1 MPVDAQFKNFMNDKL
16 QILIVEDNATMREG
30 LELVVRRLDHE
41 VETFDSAE
49 AALAALKVRAA
60 DLIISDYRLPGID
73 GLVFLEKV
81 KALQPA
87 CEVIVITAFGSVDLA
102 VQAMQKGAADF
113 ITKPFS
119 PDELTVK
126 IERLA
131 ERLRQRRELENLQA
145 QNLYLREAEERQFNF
160 GEIIGQSAPMQDVFR
175 MLQKV
180 APTDSSVIIYGESGT
195 GKELVARAIHKNSNR
210 ANGPFIRVNCGALT
224 ETLLESELFGHEK
237 GAFTGAVK
245 RKLGRFELAHRGS
258 IFLDEI
264 GDISPALQIKLLRV
278 LQEKEFERVGG
289 EETVRIDVRVIAAT
303 HRNLKEEVAQGRF
316 REDLYYRLHIVPINL
331 PPLRQRLED
340 LPVLVQHF
348 LQHLGRELRK
358 PNLQIEPAALAMMK
372 AYHWP
377 GNVRELENI
386 LERAAVLCENAR
398 IGVADLPP
406 LVKDRAAV
414 FQLPSENLD
423 LNQTLEEVERALIER
438 AMFRAH
444 GVKAEA
450 ARLLG
455 IKATTLLYKLE
466 KYGMGSINNEID

>member
-1 MPVDAQFKNFMNDKL
+1 MNEKL
-16 QILIVEDNATMREG
+16 HILIIEDNATMREG
-30 LELVVRRLDHE
+30 LELVVRRLGHS
-41 VETFDSAE
+41 VEAFDSAE
-49 AALAALKVRAA
+49 PALAAMKARSA
-60 DLIISDYRLPGID
+60 DIIISDYRLPGMD
-73 GLVFLEKV
+73 GLTLMEKV

-102 VQAMQKGAADF
+102 VRAMQNGAADF

-126 IERLA
+126 LERLV
-131 ERLRQRRELENLQA
+131 ERLRQRRELENLQE
-145 QNLYLREAEERQFNF
+145 QNLYLRQEEESQFNF
-160 GEIIGQSAPMQDVFR
+160 GEIIGQSPPMQEVFR

-195 GKELVARAIHKNSNR
+195 GKELVARAIHKNSSR

-237 GAFTGAVK
+237 GAFTGALK

-278 LQEKEFERVGG
+278 LQEEEFERVGG
-289 EETVRIDVRVIAAT
+289 EETVSVDVRVITAT

-331 PPLRQRLED
+331 PPLRQRTDD
-340 LPVLVQHF
+340 LPVLANYF
-348 LQHLGRELRK
+348 LHRLGRELRK
-358 PNLQIEPAALAMMK
+358 PNLKIEAPALEMMK
-372 AYHWP
+372 NYHWP
-377 GNVRELENI
+377 GNVRELENV
-386 LERAAVLCENAR
+386 LERAAVLCEGER
-398 IGVADLPP
+398 ITVADLPP
-406 LVKDRAAV
+406 LAKDRSAV
-414 FQLPSENLD
+414 LQLPDENLE
-423 LNQTLEEVERALIER
+423 LNQTLEDVERTLIER

-466 KYGMGSINNEID
+466 KYGMGDKE

>member
-1 MPVDAQFKNFMNDKL
+1 MKEQLRIF
-16 QILIVEDNATMREG
+16 IIEDNATMREG
-30 LELVVRRLDHE
+30 LELVVHRLGHQ
-41 VETFDSAE
+41 VEPFECAE
-49 AALAALKVRAA
+49 PALNALKSNPA
-60 DLIISDYRLPGID
+60 DVIISDYRLPGMD
-73 GLVFLEKV
+73 GLTLLEKV
-81 KALQPA
+81 KASQPA

-102 VQAMQKGAADF
+102 VHAMQKGAADF

-126 IERLA
+126 LERLA
-131 ERLRQRRELENLQA
+131 ERLRQRRELENLQE
-145 QNLYLREAEERQFNF
+145 QNLYLRREEESQFNF
-160 GEIIGQSAPMQDVFR
+160 GEIIGQSPPMQEVFR

-210 ANGPFIRVNCGALT
+210 ATGPFIRVNCGALT

-237 GAFTGAVK
+237 GAFTGALK

-289 EETVRIDVRVIAAT
+289 EETVNVDVRVIAAT
-303 HRNLKEEVAQGRF
+303 HRNLKEEVTAGRF

-331 PPLRQRLED
+331 PPLRQRTDD
-340 LPVLVQHF
+340 LPVLVNHF
-348 LQHLGRELRK
+348 LQRLGHELRK
-358 PNLQIEPAALAMMK
+358 LNLKIEPLALEMMK
-372 AYHWP
+372 SYHWP
-377 GNVRELENI
+377 GNVRELENV
-386 LERAAVLCENAR
+386 LERAAVLCEAEH
-398 IGVADLPP
+398 ITVADLPP
-406 LVKDRAAV
+406 LVKDRSAV

-438 AMFRAH
+438 AMSRAH

-466 KYGMGSINNEID
+466 KLGMGEKA

>member
-1 MPVDAQFKNFMNDKL
+1 MNEKL
-16 QILIVEDNATMREG
+16 HILIVEDNATMREG
-30 LELVVRRLDHE
+30 LELVVRRLGHH
-41 VETFDSAE
+41 VEIFKSAE
-49 AALAALKVRAA
+49 PALAALKTKPA
-60 DLIISDYRLPGID
+60 DIIISDYRLPGMD
-73 GLVFLEKV
+73 GLTLLEKV

-102 VQAMQKGAADF
+102 VQAMQKGAADL

-126 IERLA
+126 LERLA
-131 ERLRQRRELENLQA
+131 ERLRQRRELESLQE
-145 QNLYLREAEERQFNF
+145 QNLYLRQEEESQFNF
-160 GEIIGQSAPMQDVFR
+160 GEIIGQSPPMQDVFR

-195 GKELVARAIHKNSNR
+195 GKELVARAIHKNSSR
-210 ANGPFIRVNCGALT
+210 ASGPFIRVNCGALT

-237 GAFTGAVK
+237 GAFTGALK
-245 RKLGRFELAHRGS
+245 RKLGRFELAHRGA

-289 EETVRIDVRVIAAT
+289 EETVNVDVRFIAAT
-303 HRNLKEEVAQGRF
+303 HRNLKEEVAAGRF

-331 PPLRQRLED
+331 PPLRQRADD
-340 LPVLVQHF
+340 LPVLVNHF
-348 LQHLGRELRK
+348 LQRLGHELRK
-358 PNLQIEPAALAMMK
+358 LNLKIELPALEMMK
-372 AYHWP
+372 NYHWP
-377 GNVRELENI
+377 GNVRELGNV
-386 LERAAVLCENAR
+386 LERAAVLCEAEH
-398 IGVADLPP
+398 ITVADLPP
-406 LVKDRAAV
+406 LVKDRSAV
-414 FQLPSENLD
+414 FQLPNENLD
-423 LNQTLEEVERALIER
+423 LNQTLEDVERALIER
-438 AMFRAH
+438 AMSHAH

-466 KYGMGSINNEID
+466 KYGMGDGKVDKNDKKQNQ

>member
-1 MPVDAQFKNFMNDKL
+1 MNDKL
-16 QILIVEDNATMREG
+16 YVFIIEDNATMREG
-30 LELVVRRLDHE
+30 VELVVRRLGHDTASFE
-41 VETFDSAE
+41 SAE
-49 AALAALKVRAA
+49 PALAALKSKPA
-60 DLIISDYRLPGID
+60 DLIISDYRLPGMD
-73 GLVFLEKV
+73 GLTLLEKV

-87 CEVIVITAFGSVDLA
+87 CEVIVITAFGSIDLA

-126 IERLA
+126 LGRLA

-145 QNLYLREAEERQFNF
+145 QNLYLRQQEESQFNF
-160 GEIIGQSAPMQDVFR
+160 GEIIGQSPPMQEVFR
-175 MLQKV
+175 VLQKV

-195 GKELVARAIHKNSNR
+195 GKELVARAIHKNSSR

-289 EETVRIDVRVIAAT
+289 EETVRVDVRVIAAT
-303 HRNLKEEVAQGRF
+303 HRNLKEEVAAGKF

-331 PPLRQRLED
+331 PPLRQRVED
-340 LPVLVQHF
+340 LPMLVDHF
-348 LQHLGRELRK
+348 IQRLGRELRK
-358 PNLQIEPAALAMMK
+358 LNLKIEPPALEMMRN
-372 AYHWP
+372 YHWP
-377 GNVRELENI
+377 GNVRELENV
-386 LERAAVLCENAR
+386 LERAAVLCDGEH
-398 IGVADLPP
+398 ITLADLPP
-406 LVKDRAAV
+406 LVKDRVAV
-414 FQLPSENLD
+414 FQLPGENLD

-438 AMFRAH
+438 AMSRAH

-466 KYGMGSINNEID
+466 KYGVGEGEKE

>member
-1 MPVDAQFKNFMNDKL
+1 MNEKL
-16 QILIVEDNATMREG
+16 QIFIIEDNATMREG
-30 LELVVRRLDHE
+30 LELVVRRLGHGVATYDR
-41 VETFDSAE
+41 AE
-49 AALAALKVRAA
+49 PALAAMKIKSA
-60 DLIISDYRLPGID
+60 DIIISDYRLPGMD
-73 GLVFLEKV
+73 GLALLEKV

-126 IERLA
+126 LERLA
-131 ERLRQRRELENLQA
+131 ERLRQRRELENLQQ
-145 QNLYLREAEERQFNF
+145 QNLYLRQEEESQFNF
-160 GEIIGQSAPMQDVFR
+160 GEIIGQSLPMQEVFR

-195 GKELVARAIHKNSNR
+195 GKELVARAIHKNSSR

-237 GAFTGAVK
+237 GAFTGALK

-289 EETVRIDVRVIAAT
+289 EETVNVDVRVIAAT
-303 HRNLKEEVAQGRF
+303 HRNLKEEVAAGKF

-340 LPVLVQHF
+340 LPVLATHF
-348 LQHLGRELRK
+348 LQRLGHELRK
-358 PNLQIEPAALAMMK
+358 SNLQIDSTVLEMMK
-372 AYHWP
+372 NYHWP
-377 GNVRELENI
+377 GNVRELENV
-386 LERAAVLCENAR
+386 LERAAVLCEAEH
-398 IGVADLPP
+398 ITVAELPP
-406 LVKDRAAV
+406 LVKDRSAV
-414 FQLPSENLD
+414 FQLPDENLD

-438 AMFRAH
+438 AMSRAH

-466 KYGMGSINNEID
+466 KFGREDSKD

>member
-1 MPVDAQFKNFMNDKL
+1 MTDKL
-16 QILIVEDNATMREG
+16 HILIVEDNATMREG
-30 LELVVRRLDHE
+30 LELVVRRLGHH
-41 VETFDSAE
+41 VETFESAE
-49 AALAALKVRAA
+49 PALAMLKSKPA
-60 DLIISDYRLPGID
+60 DIIIADYRLPGMD
-73 GLVFLEKV
+73 GLTFLEKA

-87 CEVIVITAFGSVDLA
+87 SEVIVITAFGSVDLA

-126 IERLA
+126 LEHLA
-131 ERLRQRRELENLQA
+131 ERLRQRRELENLQE
-145 QNLYLREAEERQFNF
+145 QNLYLRQEEESQFNF
-160 GEIIGQSAPMQDVFR
+160 GEIIGQSPPMQEVFR
-175 MLQKV
+175 ILQKV

-195 GKELVARAIHKNSNR
+195 GKELVARAIHKNSSR

-237 GAFTGAVK
+237 GAFTGALK

-289 EETVRIDVRVIAAT
+289 EETVSVDVRVIAAT
-303 HRNLKEEVAQGRF
+303 HRNLKEEVAAGRF

-331 PPLRQRLED
+331 PPLRHRTDD
-340 LPVLVQHF
+340 LPVLVNHF
-348 LQHLGRELRK
+348 LQRLGPELRK
-358 PNLQIEPAALAMMK
+358 SNLQIDPAVFEMMK
-372 AYHWP
+372 NYHWP
-377 GNVRELENI
+377 GNVRELENV
-386 LERAAVLCENAR
+386 LERAAVLCEADH
-398 IGVADLPP
+398 ITVADLPP
-406 LVKDRAAV
+406 LVKDRSAV

-438 AMFRAH
+438 AMSRAH

-466 KYGMGSINNEID
+466 KLGMGEKE

>member
-1 MPVDAQFKNFMNDKL
+1 MFNLKICMNDKL
-16 QILIVEDNATMREG
+16 IIFIIEDNATMREG
-30 LELVVRRLDHE
+30 LELVVRRLGHL
-41 VETFDSAE
+41 VETFESAE
-49 AALAALKVRAA
+49 PALNALKSKPA
-60 DLIISDYRLPGID
+60 DIIISDYRLPGMD
-73 GLVFLEKV
+73 GLTLLEKV
-81 KALQPA
+81 KALQPV

-126 IERLA
+126 LERLV
-131 ERLRQRRELENLQA
+131 ERLRQRRELESLQE
-145 QNLYLREAEERQFNF
+145 QNLYLRQEEESQFNF
-160 GEIIGQSAPMQDVFR
+160 GEIIGQSPPMQDVFR

-195 GKELVARAIHKNSNR
+195 GKELVARAIHKNSSR

-237 GAFTGAVK
+237 GAFTGALK

-289 EETVRIDVRVIAAT
+289 EETVSVDVRVIAAT
-303 HRNLKEEVAQGRF
+303 HRNLKEEVAAGKF

-331 PPLRQRLED
+331 PPLRNRTDD
-340 LPVLVQHF
+340 LPVLVNHF
-348 LQHLGRELRK
+348 LQRLGHELRK
-358 PNLQIEPAALAMMK
+358 LNLKIEPPALEMMK
-372 AYHWP
+372 TYHWP
-377 GNVRELENI
+377 GNVRELENV
-386 LERAAVLCENAR
+386 LERAAVLCEAEH
-398 IGVADLPP
+398 ITVADLPP
-406 LVKDRAAV
+406 LVKDRSAV

-438 AMFRAH
+438 AMSRAH

-466 KYGMGSINNEID
+466 KLGMGEKE

>member
-1 MPVDAQFKNFMNDKL
+1 MNDKL

-30 LELVVRRLDHE
+30 LELVVRRLGHE
-41 VETFDSAE
+41 VEPCDSAE
-49 AALAALKVRAA
+49 AALAALKVKPA
-60 DLIISDYRLPGID
+60 DLIVSDYRLPGID

-81 KALQPA
+81 KSLQPA

-126 IERLA
+126 LERLA

-195 GKELVARAIHKNSNR
+195 GKELIARAIHKNSNR
-210 ANGPFIRVNCGALT
+210 ADGPFIRVNCGALT

-245 RKLGRFELAHRGS
+245 RKLGRFELAHHGS

-264 GDISPALQIKLLRV
+264 GDISPALQIKLLRI

-289 EETVRIDVRVIAAT
+289 EETVCIDVRVIAAT
-303 HRNLKEEVAQGRF
+303 HRNLKEEVAAGKF

-340 LPVLVQHF
+340 LPVLAQHF
-348 LQHLGRELRK
+348 LQHLGEELRK
-358 PNLQIEPAALAMMK
+358 PNLQIEPAALERMK
-372 AYHWP
+372 TYHWP

-406 LVKDRAAV
+406 LVKDRAAL
-414 FQLPSENLD
+414 FQLPNENLD

-438 AMFRAH
+438 AMSRAH

-466 KYGMGSINNEID
+466 KYGMGEKNVT

>member
-1 MPVDAQFKNFMNDKL
+1 MNEKL
-16 QILIVEDNATMREG
+16 HILIVEDNATIREG
-30 LELVVRRLDHE
+30 LELVVRRLGHQ
-41 VETFDSAE
+41 VETFASAE
-49 AALAALKVRAA
+49 PALSALKSKPA
-60 DLIISDYRLPGID
+60 DLIISDYRLPGMD

-81 KALQPA
+81 KALQPT

-126 IERLA
+126 LERLA
-131 ERLRQRRELENLQA
+131 DLLRQRRELENLQE
-145 QNLYLREAEERQFNF
+145 QNLYLRQEEESQFNF
-160 GEIIGQSAPMQDVFR
+160 GEIIGQSAPMQEVFR

-195 GKELVARAIHKNSNR
+195 GKELVARAIHKNSLR
-210 ANGPFIRVNCGALT
+210 ADGPFIRVNCGALT

-289 EETVRIDVRVIAAT
+289 EETVSVDVRVIAAT
-303 HRNLKEEVAQGRF
+303 HRNLKEEVSQGRF

-331 PPLRQRLED
+331 PSLRQRPDD
-340 LPVLVQHF
+340 LPVLVNHF
-348 LQHLGRELRK
+348 LQRLGQELRK
-358 PNLQIEPAALAMMK
+358 LNLKIEPPVLEMMK
-372 AYHWP
+372 NYHWP
-377 GNVRELENI
+377 GNVRELENV
-386 LERAAVLCENAR
+386 LERAAVLCEAER
-398 IGVADLPP
+398 ITVADLPP
-406 LVKDRAAV
+406 LVKDRSAV
-414 FQLPSENLD
+414 FQLPSENWD

-438 AMFRAH
+438 AMSRAH

-450 ARLLG
+450 ARRLG

-466 KYGMGSINNEID
+466 KLGLGETV

>member
-1 MPVDAQFKNFMNDKL
+1 MTMPVDAQFKNFMNDKL

-30 LELVVRRLDHE
+30 LELVVRRLGHE
-41 VETFDSAE
+41 VEPFDSAE
-49 AALAALKVRAA
+49 AALAALKVRPA
-60 DLIISDYRLPGID
+60 DLIVSDYRLPGID

-81 KALQPA
+81 KSLQPA

-126 IERLA
+126 LDRLA

-180 APTDSSVIIYGESGT
+180 APTDSSIIIYGESGT
-195 GKELVARAIHKNSNR
+195 GKELIARAIHKNSNR
-210 ANGPFIRVNCGALT
+210 ADGPFVRVNCGALT

-245 RKLGRFELAHRGS
+245 RKLGRFELAHHGS

-264 GDISPALQIKLLRV
+264 GDISPALQIKLLRI

-289 EETVRIDVRVIAAT
+289 EETVCIDVRVIAAT
-303 HRNLKEEVAQGRF
+303 HRNLKEEVAAGKF

-340 LPVLVQHF
+340 LPVLAQHF
-348 LQHLGRELRK
+348 LQHLGGELRR
-358 PNLQIEPAALAMMK
+358 PNLQIEPAALELMK
-372 AYHWP
+372 TYHWP

-414 FQLPSENLD
+414 FQLPDENLD

-438 AMFRAH
+438 AMSRAH

-466 KYGMGSINNEID
+466 KYNMMSQQLS

>member
-1 MPVDAQFKNFMNDKL
+1 
-16 QILIVEDNATMREG
+16 
-30 LELVVRRLDHE
+30 
-41 VETFDSAE
+41 
-49 AALAALKVRAA
+49 LAVRA
-60 DLIISDYRLPGID
+60 
-73 GLVFLEKV
+73 
-81 KALQPA
+81 
-87 CEVIVITAFGSVDLA
+87 
-102 VQAMQKGAADF
+102 MQNGAADF

-126 IERLA
+126 LERLV
-131 ERLRQRRELENLQA
+131 ERLRQRRELENLQE
-145 QNLYLREAEERQFNF
+145 QNLYLRQEEESQFNF
-160 GEIIGQSAPMQDVFR
+160 GEIIGQSPPMLEVFR

-195 GKELVARAIHKNSNR
+195 GKELVARAIHKNSSR
-210 ANGPFIRVNCGALT
+210 ASGPFIRVNCGALT

-237 GAFTGAVK
+237 GAFTGALK

-289 EETVRIDVRVIAAT
+289 EETVSVDVRVIAAT
-303 HRNLKEEVAQGRF
+303 HHNLKEEVAQGRF

-331 PPLRQRLED
+331 PPLRQRTDD
-340 LPVLVQHF
+340 LPVLANYF
-348 LQHLGRELRK
+348 LHRLGRELRK
-358 PNLQIEPAALAMMK
+358 PNLKIEAPALEMMK
-372 AYHWP
+372 NYHWP
-377 GNVRELENI
+377 GNVRELENV
-386 LERAAVLCENAR
+386 LERAAVLCEGER
-398 IGVADLPP
+398 ITVADLPP
-406 LVKDRAAV
+406 LARDRSAV
-414 FQLPSENLD
+414 LQLPDENLE
-423 LNQTLEEVERALIER
+423 LNQTLEDVERALIER

-466 KYGMGSINNEID
+466 KYGMGDKE

>member
-1 MPVDAQFKNFMNDKL
+1 MNDKL
-16 QILIVEDNATMREG
+16 HIFIIEDNATMREG
-30 LELVVRRLDHE
+30 LELVVRRLGHK

-49 AALAALKVRAA
+49 PALAALKSKPA
-60 DLIISDYRLPGID
+60 DLIISDYRLPGMD
-73 GLVFLEKV
+73 GLAFLEKV

-126 IERLA
+126 LERLA
-131 ERLRQRRELENLQA
+131 ERWRQRRELENLQA
-145 QNLYLREAEERQFNF
+145 QNFYLREAEENRFNF
-160 GEIIGQSAPMQDVFR
+160 GEIVGPSAPMQEVFR

-195 GKELVARAIHKNSNR
+195 GKELVARAIHKNSLR
-210 ANGPFIRVNCGALT
+210 ATGPFIRVNCGALT

-245 RKLGRFELAHRGS
+245 RKLGRFELAHHGS

-289 EETVRIDVRVIAAT
+289 EETVSADVRVIAAT
-303 HRNLKEEVAQGRF
+303 HRNLKEEVAQSRF

-340 LPVLVQHF
+340 LPVLIQHF
-348 LQHLGRELRK
+348 LQELGRELRK
-358 PNLQIEPAALAMMK
+358 PNLQIEPSALAMIK
-372 AYHWP
+372 TYHWP

-386 LERAAVLCENAR
+386 LERAAVLCESER
-398 IGVADLPP
+398 ITVADLPP
-406 LVKDRAAV
+406 LVKDRTAV
-414 FQLPSENLD
+414 FQLPSENLN

-438 AMFRAH
+438 AMSRAH

-466 KYGMGSINNEID
+466 KYNIMPQQLS